1 MNKVSCCVEYEIC
14 DSGCVCFDFKSF
26 PEMLFRK
33 SGYGSTWKIR
43 STVNDFRF
51 DRKIPLFWC
60 KMISVAIFTS
70 KYFRTQT
77 RIEREREREKRKCEP
92 RNRLR
97 LRRTQKL
104 TVLNP
109 ENPRPRKP
117 IRSHQENPF
126 DQTRKTHSSNPEN
139 PFDRTISDPHRVDH
153 TIGEIVA
160 PQHRS
165 TQNRSF
171 SCYFCWVLR
180 IWVLFLLSFDEFGF
194 CPRPSFV
201 VPIHQTQS
209 PLSLNLTGFDEFF
222 LLGFVSFVFI
232 Y

>member
-43 STVNDFRF
+43 STVNDFCF

-60 KMISVAIFTS
+60 KMIFVAIFTS

-77 RIEREREREKRKCEP
+77 RRERERERERERRKKRNREP

-97 LRRTQKL
+97 LTQK
-104 TVLNP
+104 TQDR
-109 ENPRPRKP
+109 ENPFVKP
-117 IRSHQENPF
+117 IRSH
-126 DQTRKTHSSNPEN
+126 PEN
-139 PFDRTISDPHRVDH
+139 PFNCTISNPHRADRTTD
-153 TIGEIVA
+153 EIVA

-171 SCYFCWVLR
+171 SSHPKTDR
-180 IWVLFLLSFDEFGF
+180 SRAI
-194 CPRPSFV
+194 FV
-201 VPIHQTQS
+201 
-209 PLSLNLTGFDEFF
+209 G
-222 LLGFVSFVFI
+222 

>member
-77 RIEREREREKRKCEP
+77 RRERERERRKKRNREP

-97 LRRTQKL
+97 LTQK
-104 TVLNP
+104 TQDR
-109 ENPRPRKP
+109 ENPFVKP
-117 IRSHQENPF
+117 IRSHPENPF
-126 DQTRKTHSSNPEN
+126 DQTHKTHSSNLEN
-139 PFDRTISDPHRVDH
+139 PFNRTNSDPHRANC
-153 TIGEIVA
+153 TTGEIVT
-160 PQHRS
+160 P
-165 TQNRSF
+165 
-171 SCYFCWVLR
+171 
-180 IWVLFLLSFDEFGF
+180 
-194 CPRPSFV
+194 
-201 VPIHQTQS
+201 
-209 PLSLNLTGFDEFF
+209 
-222 LLGFVSFVFI
+222 
-232 Y
+232 

>member
-33 SGYGSTWKIR
+33 SGYGSTQKIR

-51 DRKIPLFWC
+51 DRKMPLFWC

-77 RIEREREREKRKCEP
+77 RRERERERERERREIANPKTDSDFDSDKP

-97 LRRTQKL
+97 LTQK
-104 TVLNP
+104 TQDR
-109 ENPRPRKP
+109 ENPFVKP
-117 IRSHQENPF
+117 IRSH
-126 DQTRKTHSSNPEN
+126 PEN
-139 PFDRTISDPHRVDH
+139 PFNCTISDPHRADR
-153 TIGEIVA
+153 TTGEIVA

-171 SCYFCWVLR
+171 SSHPKTDR
-180 IWVLFLLSFDEFGF
+180 SRAI
-194 CPRPSFV
+194 FV
-201 VPIHQTQS
+201 
-209 PLSLNLTGFDEFF
+209 G
-222 LLGFVSFVFI
+222 